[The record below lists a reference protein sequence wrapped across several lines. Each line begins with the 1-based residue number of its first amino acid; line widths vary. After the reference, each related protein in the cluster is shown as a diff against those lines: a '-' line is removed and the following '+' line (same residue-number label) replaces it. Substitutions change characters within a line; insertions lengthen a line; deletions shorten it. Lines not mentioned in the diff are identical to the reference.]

1 VSSPHGCPF
10 VRSPLLSTPRSKIVS
25 QQVARLS
32 SSWQD
37 QVLTPSKFDDYDIFA
52 SARRRSV
59 PRKSHVKPPR
69 DAQSAQESS
78 TTAGRPSNFSQ
89 TQIHPTHRRCRPHIN
104 LLWTDLMLRKHS
116 FHAAARQL
124 HLDERTRPRAQ
135 QHSRGVLPFRIPGIL
150 HTRFNDQC
158 WRHRPFLVY
167 SPSHEP
173 VRVSQKLVHYVRAIE
188 KLHRVLSLVSTSKYH
203 LHIHTN
209 IYM

>member
-1 VSSPHGCPF
+1 MSSPHGCPF
-10 VRSPLLSTPRSKIVS
+10 VRYPLLSTPRSKIVS
-25 QQVARLS
+25 QQGARLS

-37 QVLTPSKFDDYDIFA
+37 QVLTPSTFDNYDIFA
-52 SARRRSV
+52 STRRRSV

-78 TTAGRPSNFSQ
+78 TTAGRSSNISQ
-89 TQIHPTHRRCRPHIN
+89 SQVHPTHRRCRPHIN
-104 LLWTDLMLRKHS
+104 LLWTDIMLRKHS

-135 QHSRGVLPFRIPGIL
+135 QHSRSMLPFRIPRIL
-150 HTRFNDQC
+150 HPRSNHQRR
-158 WRHRPFLVY
+158 RHHHLLVH

-173 VRVSQKLVHYVRAIE
+173 VRVSQKLVHHVRAIKE
-188 KLHRVLSLVSTSKYH
+188 LHRVLSLVSTSKYY
-203 LHIHTN
+203 LHIHTY